1 MKLLPLQLQLRFG
14 SVEKNAL
21 PCRHGHTEGRR
32 SDGKCRRCY
41 EDRRARRRAALRKE
55 AGIVLR
61 CEAVADGREEYT
73 GQECKQGHGRWRRVK
88 TGECVVCYR
97 DRHAKWQEQLA
108 VIEARRARGELT
120 GRKGQRARAAARRRA
135 ACAARRELLRTAPR
149 QCLRC
154 ERVLSEADFRCTPRT
169 KHPQWCVRCRS
180 SFSDLQRAKRTGKL
194 SEGAARRKL
203 AERRQK
209 PKWAKAKDLRA
220 IYAYARFLRSVGI
233 DCEVDHIVPLRG
245 SDVCGLHAPGN
256 LRVCLSRDNRS
267 KSAELIPGAAFI
279 PSEFENPVFVSWV
292 RHATA

>member
-1 MKLLPLQLQLRFG
+1 
-14 SVEKNAL
+14 
-21 PCRHGHTEGRR
+21 
-32 SDGKCRRCY
+32 
-41 EDRRARRRAALRKE
+41 
-55 AGIVLR
+55 VLR
-61 CEAVADGREEYT
+61 CEAVAAGREEYT

-97 DRHAKWQEQLA
+97 ERHAKWQEELA
-108 VIEARRARGELT
+108 ALEARRARGELI
-120 GRKGQRARAAARRRA
+120 GRKRKQARETARRAARR
-135 ACAARRELLRTAPR
+135 AARHELLRASPR

-180 SFSDLQRAKRTGKL
+180 SFAKLQKAKRTGKL
-194 SEGAARRKL
+194 TEGAARREL
-203 AERRQK
+203 AERRQR

-220 IYAYARFLRSVGI
+220 VYAYAKFLRSVGI

-245 SDVCGLHAPGN
+245 SGVCGLHAPDN

>member
-1 MKLLPLQLQLRFG
+1 M
-14 SVEKNAL
+14 
-21 PCRHGHTEGRR
+21 
-32 SDGKCRRCY
+32 
-41 EDRRARRRAALRKE
+41 
-55 AGIVLR
+55 LR

-88 TGECVVCYR
+88 TGECVVCYC

-108 VIEARRARGELT
+108 AIEARRARGELI
-120 GRKGQRARAAARRRA
+120 GKERKKAREKARLQRLAAARH
-135 ACAARRELLRTAPR
+135 ELLRATPR
-149 QCLRC
+149 QCPRC
-154 ERVLSEADFRCTPRT
+154 ERVLSEADFRCRSTT
-169 KHPQWCVRCRS
+169 KHPQWCVRCRTRVGRI
-180 SFSDLQRAKRTGKL
+180 LRAKLRAKRTGKL
-194 SEGAARRKL
+194 SERNARRKL
-203 AERRQK
+203 AKRRQT

-245 SDVCGLHAPGN
+245 SDVCGLHAPDN
-256 LRVCLSRDNRS
+256 LRVCLKRDNRS

>member
-1 MKLLPLQLQLRFG
+1 
-14 SVEKNAL
+14 
-21 PCRHGHTEGRR
+21 
-32 SDGKCRRCY
+32 
-41 EDRRARRRAALRKE
+41 
-55 AGIVLR
+55 VLR
-61 CEAVADGREEYT
+61 CEAVAAGREEYT

-97 DRHAKWQEQLA
+97 ERHAKWQEQLSA
-108 VIEARRARGELT
+108 IKARRALEGLVPGGK
-120 GRKGQRARAAARRRA
+120 GRRARERELARCRAAR
-135 ACAARRELLRTAPR
+135 AARRELLRAAPR

-154 ERVLSEADFRCTPRT
+154 ERVLSEADFRCTVRT
-169 KHPQWCVRCRS
+169 KHPDWCIPCRARAARN
-180 SFSDLQRAKRTGKL
+180 LRAKRTGKL
-194 SEGAARRKL
+194 SEGAARREL
-203 AERRQK
+203 AERRQR

-220 IYAYARFLRSVGI
+220 IYAYAKFLRGVGI

>member
-1 MKLLPLQLQLRFG
+1 MEPLPLQLQFRFG
-14 SVEKNAL
+14 SVEKITR
-21 PCRHGHTEGRR
+21 PCRHGHTAGRG
-32 SDGKCRRCY
+32 SDGKCRQCVR
-41 EDRRARRRAALRKE
+41 DKQSRWRASRRERSGL
-55 AGIVLR
+55 VLR
-61 CEAVADGREEYT
+61 CEAVATGREEYA
-73 GQECKQGHGRWRRVK
+73 GKKCKQGHGRWRRVK

-108 VIEARRARGELT
+108 ALEARRARGELT
-120 GRKGQRARAAARRRA
+120 GKKREKARRLLRLAARRS
-135 ACAARRELLRTAPR
+135 ARRELLRTTPR

-154 ERVLSEADFRCTPRT
+154 ERVLSEADFRCTVRT
-169 KHPQWCVRCRS
+169 KHPDWCIPCRARAAHN
-180 SFSDLQRAKRTGKL
+180 LRAKRTGKL
-194 SEGAARRKL
+194 SEGAARREL

-220 IYAYARFLRSVGI
+220 IYAYAKFLRGVGI

-245 SDVCGLHAPGN
+245 SDVCGLHAPDN